1 MDFLGL
7 GTEPAF
13 SFEFISRVVF
23 VLFSILTII
32 AIGYKIKEGWGAV
45 IAFLLFAVFF
55 LFINGLL
62 WDLHRHFIV

>member
-23 VLFSILTII
+23 VLFSVLTII
-32 AIGYKIKEGWGAV
+32 AIGYKIKEGWGAL
-45 IAFLLFAVFF
+45 IAFLLFAFFF
-55 LFINGLL
+55 LYINGLL
-62 WDLHRHFIV
+62 WDFPRYFI